1 MDGRLGVFIVAVT
14 LVQIAERAG
23 LSPATVSLALRNKN
37 VGKKQFSSKTIN
49 KIHRIAKEMGYRP
62 NGMATSLV
70 SNKSNAICPL
80 YFSAKFNIGGA
91 TPISVDVSSP
101 NDTAPT
107 LSYRLKVNGTATGYV
122 SLAANE
128 RKTSNFTVA
137 SISAGTNVKLEIEAD
152 KGLVFHSMKLANAPP
167 TDFNKDGIVNLLDFA
182 ILAENWYKSI

>member
-1 MDGRLGVFIVAVT
+1 MAVT
-14 LVQIAERAG
+14 LVQIAERVG
-23 LSPATVSLALRNKN
+23 LSPAAVSLAIRNKSA
-37 VGKKQFSSKTIN
+37 GKKHLSSKTIS
-49 KIHRIAKEMGYRP
+49 KIHRMAKEMGYRP

-80 YFSAKFNIGGA
+80 YLRAKFNIGGSGD
-91 TPISVDVSSP
+91 PNKVISVDVSNP
-101 NDTAPT
+101 NDVGPT